1 MAHFAELTSD
11 NIVINVIKL
20 DDATTIGD
28 LPFPDSEVAGINFL
42 NTIIPGKIWKQTS
55 YNNNFRFRYAGIGY
69 EYHPECGEHGG
80 FCPPKPFDDWV
91 FDYENCLWIAPK
103 PMPLDNI
110 EKIYVWDA
118 TIHDWKL
125 FENE

>member
-1 MAHFAELTSD
+1 MAHFAELNSN
-11 NIVINVIKL
+11 NIVVNVIKL
-20 DDATTIGD
+20 DDAVTIGD

-55 YNNNFRFRYAGIGY
+55 YNNNFRFRYPGIGY
-69 EYHPECGEHGG
+69 EYHSECGEYGG

-91 FDYENCLWIAPK
+91 FDYGNCLWIAPK
-103 PMPLDNI
+103 PMPLDSI